1 MAAPIFAWIAKSLV
15 AEYLVVRFS
24 MLAWAA
30 SYDCFEA
37 LTLLAILFKRIQGYW
52 FLH

>member
-1 MAAPIFAWIAKSLV
+1 MAVQIFAWITKGLV
-15 AEYLVVRFS
+15 AEYLVVKFG

-30 SYDCFEA
+30 GYDCFEA